1 MRQPLFAGLV
11 IDEYDQ
17 PVDTAMVGDESFYV
31 INDAGFRRHIPS
43 EQVDRQVLNLM
54 KEQITGHEDLLSE
67 QTARMLG
74 QEDLFS
80 KAIIENQLKN
90 IDKQL
95 DQLMQTGIP
104 EAGRAYMGMLGFRV
118 VVNFHGEVVRVDQP
132 GAISD
137 DDEGGE

>member
-31 INDAGFRRHIPS
+31 IDDAGFRRHIPS
-43 EQVDRQVLNLM
+43 EQVDRQVLDLM
-54 KEQITGHEDLLSE
+54 KEQITGHEDQLSE

-95 DQLMQTGIP
+95 NQLMQTGIP
-104 EAGRAYMGMLGFRV
+104 EAGRAYMGMMGFRV
-118 VVNFHGEVVRVDQP
+118 VINFHGEVIRVDQP
-132 GAISD
+132 GTIAD
-137 DDEGGE
+137 DDGDE